1 MATRKRTTRPRKGE
15 RGPTQVPSLSDD
27 ELQRRRA
34 SKGTAARF
42 YDEDDD
48 VEGGEPWQGD
58 GDEDVEDDLD
68 DEFDDDRD

>member
-1 MATRKRTTRPRKGE
+1 M
-15 RGPTQVPSLSDD
+15 SDE

-48 VEGGEPWQGD
+48 VEGGEPWQTDEDED
-58 GDEDVEDDLD
+58 GDDEPD

>member
-1 MATRKRTTRPRKGE
+1 MATRKKPTRQRKRE
-15 RGPTQVPSLSDD
+15 RGPTKTPFLSD
-27 ELQRRRA
+27 EEAQRRRA

-58 GDEDVEDDLD
+58 EDEDVEDDLD
-68 DEFDDDRD
+68 EEFDDDRG